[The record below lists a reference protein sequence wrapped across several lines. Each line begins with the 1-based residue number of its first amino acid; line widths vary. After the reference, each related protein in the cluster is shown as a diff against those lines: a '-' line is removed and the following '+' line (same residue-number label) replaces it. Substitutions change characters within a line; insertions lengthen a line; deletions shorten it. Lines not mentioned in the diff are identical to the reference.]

1 MKAEGRAAL
10 GRQQARYGGEPDPEP
25 EPDQGGAAPEPGEV
39 ALSRAQRVERLRA
52 LREALAGK

>member
-1 MKAEGRAAL
+1 MQAEGRAAL
-10 GRQQARYGGEPDPEP
+10 GRQLARYGDEPEP
-25 EPDQGGAAPEPGEV
+25 ERDQGGAAPEPGEV